1 MVKSCRVLAALML
14 LIIFTFAPA
23 ARAFAP
29 PATADF
35 SLRSLNGGTISAGS
49 LRGKVVVLAFG
60 ASWLPISRPH
70 AQAVQKVADKY
81 GARGVEVFWVSTDSD
96 SNKSK
101 TYASD
106 DQLREFSRRNG
117 LNVTV
122 LRDPD
127 GVVSKSMGVGEVPAV
142 VIFNRE
148 GNMDGAPI
156 LGYDPESNLA
166 DTLAPRLNKLL

>member
-1 MVKSCRVLAALML
+1 MIKLPRILTALIL
-14 LIIFTFAPA
+14 SVAFIFAPA
-23 ARAFAP
+23 TR
-29 PATADF
+29 PAAAATDF
-35 SLRSLNGGTISAGS
+35 SLRSLNGDTVSSGS

-70 AQAVQKVADKY
+70 AQAVQKIADKY
-81 GARGVEVFWVSTDSD
+81 GARGVEVLWVSTDSD

-106 DQLREFSRRNG
+106 DQLREFARRNG
-117 LNVTV
+117 LKVTV

-127 GVVSKSMGVGEVPAV
+127 GAASKSMGVSEVPAV
-142 VIFNRE
+142 AIFDRE
-148 GNMDGAPI
+148 GNMSGAPV
-156 LGYDPESNLA
+156 LGYDPEGNLA

>member
-1 MVKSCRVLAALML
+1 MIKSCRTLAALML
-14 LIIFTFAPA
+14 LIIFTFTPA

-29 PATADF
+29 TADF

-81 GARGVEVFWVSTDSD
+81 AARGVEVFWVSTDSD

-106 DQLREFSRRNG
+106 DQLREFSHKNG

-127 GVVSKSMGVGEVPAV
+127 GVTSKSMGVSEVPAV

>member
-1 MVKSCRVLAALML
+1 MNKLPRILTALILSLAF
-14 LIIFTFAPA
+14 ISAPA
-23 ARAFAP
+23 TS
-29 PATADF
+29 PASAATDF
-35 SLRSLNGGTISAGS
+35 SFRSLNGNTVSSGS

-60 ASWLPISRPH
+60 ASWLPISRTH
-70 AQAVQKVADKY
+70 AQAVQKIADKY

-106 DQLREFSRRNG
+106 DQLREYARRSG
-117 LNVTV
+117 LKVTV

-127 GVVSKSMGVGEVPAV
+127 GASSKSMGVSEVPAV
-142 VIFNRE
+142 AIFDRE
-148 GNMDGAPI
+148 GNMSGAPV

-166 DTLAPRLNKLL
+166 DSLATRLDRLL